1 MWKIFIDWFKGQF
14 TLTAE
19 VSQLRREVEEL
30 RRREEAQAHT
40 IEQILLALQRESDQ
54 WRHQNEVLLLKLEL
68 ELVKIRAGLPPTNSG
83 NEPKLGG

>member
-1 MWKIFIDWFKGQF
+1 MWKLFIDWFKAQF

-40 IEQILLALQRESDQ
+40 VEQLLFALQRESDQ
-54 WRHQNEVLLLKLEL
+54 WRQNEILLLKLEL
-68 ELVKIRAGLPPTNSG
+68 ELVKIRAGLPPSKFANQ
-83 NEPKLGG
+83 PKLGD